1 MFSFRKMLCCLTLI
15 ASVQSALA
23 QKSSPIRKEQALLED
38 PIFGISY
45 SPSQARY
52 EEAPLLLKKRCRL
65 GNDPIW
71 IYAHVRKDD
80 SDYFIVTGYQLPE
93 YEPEGSSLWVEGAEC
108 RDDLSAW
115 TLSGL
120 PPTGGYQNAQSS
132 AGLPGLG
139 AAKVCENRP
148 EEQFCRYILRSPA
161 EEALLRDLVQD
172 GLQRAIKAWGKA
184 PFRKKQC
191 SAEAIS
197 KQSDYPIVQQEL
209 RKFCS
214 TPD

>member
-1 MFSFRKMLCCLTLI
+1 MFSFRKMLCWLTLI
-15 ASVQSALA
+15 ASIQLAAA
-23 QKSSPIRKEQALLED
+23 QKSSQTRREQVLLED

-45 SPSQARY
+45 SPSLARY
-52 EEAPLLLKKRCRL
+52 EEADLLLKKKCRL
-65 GNDPIW
+65 GSDPIW
-71 IYAHVRKDD
+71 IYAHVRKED
-80 SDYFIVTGYQLPE
+80 SDYFIVTGEQLPE
-93 YEPEGSSLWVEGAEC
+93 YESEGSSLWVKGAEC

-120 PPTGGYQNAQSS
+120 PPAGGYQNAQSS

-148 EEQFCRYILRSPA
+148 DEQFCRYILRSPA
-161 EEALLRDLVQD
+161 EEALLRELVQD

-184 PFRKKQC
+184 PFRNKEC
-191 SAEAIS
+191 SAKAIA
-197 KQSDYPIVQQEL
+197 KLSDYPIVQQEL
-209 RKFCS
+209 RKFCT